1 MRVEVLTHKESI
13 YKNDD
18 IARIEMRYPRTSQNI
33 IDLDRLKHSNILN
46 YVPKGSILKALL
58 YDEDLLDRYPFPV
71 EIFHR
76 GGYIQVLQLPD
87 EIKGWS
93 SILDE
98 VLLEIDKYISLEYSI
113 HCKDEKTGRYLSV
126 NLFPRRRSLGDLDK
140 FTYNQALGL
149 NDYVLGIPDRDEV
162 IRIVDNFPKDKDPTF
177 MEDCWVK
184 NKYLIHFTE
193 DGKLKFLP
201 AAERAEELHGVIS
214 VRMLLVSTIHM
225 EDALWK

>member
-1 MRVEVLTHKESI
+1 MRVEVLTYKELIHKS
-13 YKNDD
+13 DD
-18 IARIEMRYPRTSQNI
+18 IVRIEMNYPRTSQNI
-33 IDLDRLKHSNILN
+33 IDLDKSRHSNILN
-46 YVPKGSILKALL
+46 YVPKGSVLKILL
-58 YDEDLLDRYPFPV
+58 YDEDLLDKYPFPM

-76 GGYIQVLQLPD
+76 GEYIQVLQLPD
-87 EIKGWS
+87 EIKGWG

-98 VLLEIDKYISLEYSI
+98 VLLEVDKYISPEYSI
-113 HCKDEKTGRYLSV
+113 QCKDEKTGRHLSL

-149 NDYVLGIPDRDEV
+149 NDYVLGMPNRDEV
-162 IRIVDNFPKDKDPTF
+162 IRIVDNFPRDKDPTF

-201 AAERAEELHGVIS
+201 AAERVEELHGVIS
-214 VRMLLVSTIHM
+214 VRRLLMSTTYM
-225 EDALWK
+225 DALWR